1 MPRKSNPDTLSRI
14 SKLLICVIVFLVAFI
29 IVLLTAINEE
39 NNNPIDTV
47 RILSVGQGDSILIT
61 SNGEAVL
68 IDASTATKGM
78 DISKK
83 LYKYG
88 VSKLNALVITHPHSD
103 HMGGVDYLLSE
114 FKIDNILISNSLP
127 KNQNEAKIYHD
138 IKMTAYSL
146 DIPIYNATAG
156 MIINVGNFE
165 LTVLMSDETADNE
178 NDRSVIIMAENRG
191 KKFLLM
197 GDAERSAEQKLID
210 DNINFDCDV
219 LKVGHHGGSSTMS
232 ESFLNIATPKFA
244 TISVG
249 ADNSYGHPAN
259 ETLIRLQNA
268 GCTVLRTDLYGD
280 ITFTVDEDG
289 ILNFAKENN

>member
-1 MPRKSNPDTLSRI
+1 MPTKSNTDILSRI
-14 SKLLICVIVFLVAFI
+14 SKILICVIVFLVVAVI
-29 IVLLTAINEE
+29 ILVTAINDE
-39 NNNPIDTV
+39 NNSPIDTV
-47 RILSVGQGDSILIT
+47 RILDVGQGDSILIT
-61 SNGEAVL
+61 SNGEAIL

-103 HMGGVDYLLSE
+103 HMGGVDYLISE

-127 KNQNEAKIYHD
+127 KNENEAKIYHN

-146 DIPIYNATAG
+146 NIPIYNATAG

-165 LTVLMSDETADNE
+165 LTVLMSDETADKE
-178 NDRSVIIMAENRG
+178 NDRSIIIMAENRG
-191 KKFLLM
+191 KKFLFM
-197 GDAERSAEQKLID
+197 GDAENSAEQKLIN

-219 LKVGHHGGSSTMS
+219 LKVGHHGSAATSS

-244 TISVG
+244 AVSVG

-259 ETLIRLQNA
+259 ETLVRLQNA
-268 GCTVLRTDLYGD
+268 SCTVLRTDLYGD
-280 ITFTVDEDG
+280 ISFTVGEDG
-289 ILNFAKENN
+289 ILSFSKENN